1 MQEVTLYTD
10 GACSGNP
17 GKGGWGAI
25 LLYNGNKKEL
35 SGAEPMTTNN
45 RMEMTAIIEGLRQL
59 KRPCRVRV
67 CSDSAYVVNCFRQNW
82 IGYWR
87 RNGWKNSRNKPVE
100 NRDLWEKLLELM
112 DIHQVEFVK
121 VKGHADDPWNNR
133 CDELAREAIRRL
145 E

>member
-1 MQEVTLYTD
+1 VQEVTLYTD